1 MSDNISM
8 SDIIPA
14 SPERVYAAWLDPEQ
28 HALMTGAAA
37 SDEGGGRFTAWDGY
51 ITGRTVSAVP
61 HEKIVQ
67 AWRTTEFPPD
77 APDSMLTITFTA
89 AEGGA
94 TRIGLLQETIPEGQA
109 AAYKKGWDE
118 HYFGPMKSW
127 FARTSTLGKAKEAF
141 EEVLEDAKEAA
152 EQTVKEVKKAQ
163 KKAAA
168 TIKKVSAQVSKKV
181 QSLLKK
187 KKPAKKKVV
196 KTVKKR
202 AAPAKKKKK
211 SLPKKKKK

>member
-1 MSDNISM
+1 MSQNISM

-14 SPERVYAAWLDPEQ
+14 SPERVYTAWLDAEQ

-94 TRIGLLQETIPEGQA
+94 TQVSLLQENIPEGQA
-109 AAYKKGWDE
+109 ESYKKGWDE
-118 HYFGPMKSW
+118 FYFGPMKTW
-127 FARTSTLGKAKEAF
+127 FARTSTMGKAKEAF

-152 EQTVKEVKKAQ
+152 EKTVKEVKKAQ

-187 KKPAKKKVV
+187 KKPTKKKKVAKKK
-196 KTVKKR
+196 
-202 AAPAKKKKK
+202 AAPAKKKKA
-211 SLPKKKKK
+211 PAKKKKK

>member
-1 MSDNISM
+1 MSQNISM

-14 SPERVYAAWLDPEQ
+14 SPERVYTAWLDAEQ

-67 AWRTTEFPPD
+67 AWRTTEFPAD

-94 TRIGLLQETIPEGQA
+94 TKVSLLHESIPDGQTD
-109 AAYKKGWDE
+109 AYKKGWDE
-118 HYFGPMKSW
+118 FYFGPMKTW
-127 FARTSTLGKAKEAF
+127 FARTSTMGKAKEAF

-152 EQTVKEVKKAQ
+152 EKTVKEVKKAQ

-187 KKPAKKKVV
+187 KKPAKKKAA
-196 KTVKKR
+196 KAVKKKP
-202 AAPAKKKKK
+202 AAAKKKKSPAKKKKK
-211 SLPKKKKK
+211 

>member
-94 TRIGLLQETIPEGQA
+94 TRIGLLQEPIPDGQA
-109 AAYKKGWDE
+109 AA
-118 HYFGPMKSW
+118 S
-127 FARTSTLGKAKEAF
+127 KEAF

>member
-1 MSDNISM
+1 
-8 SDIIPA
+8 
-14 SPERVYAAWLDPEQ
+14 
-28 HALMTGAAA
+28 
-37 SDEGGGRFTAWDGY
+37 
-51 ITGRTVSAVP
+51 VP